1 MELYEI
7 ILIGIALSIDACA
20 LTIANCA
27 TYKKTLTIKNE
38 WSMPIAFAIF
48 QGVMP
53 LIGYYIG
60 YLFSSVIG
68 TVADY
73 ITAVI
78 FFVLAIKIVID
89 ILKEKKCSVSEKEK
103 KCNDNAKFTLAVL
116 LVQALATS
124 IDALAVGVT
133 LINLTFS
140 VYIAV
145 AVIAVVTFIFV
156 SVALIFGKS
165 LGKLFGGYAEWLGA
179 IILFILAT
187 KSLIEA
193 IV

>member
-1 MELYEI
+1 M
-7 ILIGIALSIDACA
+7 
-20 LTIANCA
+20 
-27 TYKKTLTIKNE
+27 
-38 WSMPIAFAIF
+38 
-48 QGVMP
+48 
-53 LIGYYIG
+53 
-60 YLFSSVIG
+60 
-68 TVADY
+68 
-73 ITAVI
+73 
-78 FFVLAIKIVID
+78 
-89 ILKEKKCSVSEKEK
+89 
-103 KCNDNAKFTLAVL
+103 AVL

-145 AVIAVVTFIFV
+145 ALIAVVTFIFV